1 MEEKQRVQKI
11 MQLSGEYSRRKAEEL
26 IAQGKVQVNGQQIS
40 LGSHCTIN
48 DQIKVNNQIL
58 NIHSQEKTYILMN
71 KKIGYVCSNN
81 DPHNKETVFDLLKS
95 QDKVSGL
102 FTVGRLD
109 KDTSGLL
116 ILTNDGDFANK
127 IIHPSSKIQKEYLAT
142 LNKPLDQT
150 HKRQLEKGIM
160 LDDYKLSPCSI
171 KQIGN
176 TYQIKINEGKK
187 RQIRRMFETFN
198 YRVETLE
205 RTRIGRLSMQKTGM
219 KPGKYKK
226 LPKEFLEKKIFEK

>member
-48 DQIKVNNQIL
+48 DQIKVNNHIL

-95 QDKVSGL
+95 QDKVPGL

-205 RTRIGRLSMQKTGM
+205 RRRIGKLSMQKTGM

>member
-40 LGSHCTIN
+40 LGSQCTIN

-171 KQIGN
+171 KQIGK
-176 TYQIKINEGKK
+176 TYQIKINAGKK

-198 YRVETLE
+198 YRVETLG
-205 RTRIGRLSMQKTGM
+205 RTRIGKLSMQKTGM

>member
-40 LGSHCTIN
+40 LGSHCTTN

-81 DPHNKETVFDLLKS
+81 DPHNKETVFDLLKP
-95 QDKVSGL
+95 QDKVPGL

-205 RTRIGRLSMQKTGM
+205 RTRIGKLSMQKTGM

-226 LPKEFLEKKIFEK
+226 LPKEFLEKKIFDK